1 MEKNQQG
8 NKISQPSSPNLK
20 KAALEVKKILEKY
33 DAAGLCIIYEPGF
46 SEYIVAISPSW
57 SVVGVNEKSQLTI
70 TPPIEDP
77 ANPKAAMA
85 KIADTV
91 NMLAN
96 VRVGCTRLMMILS
109 QAEQTVRQRFGIK
122 PPPPPIL
129 KPGQNG
135 NRFLP

>member
-8 NKISQPSSPNLK
+8 NKVPPPSSPNLK
-20 KAALEVKKILEKY
+20 KAAAEVKKILEKY
-33 DAAGLCIIYEPGF
+33 DVAGLCIMYEPGF

-57 SVVGVNEKSQLTI
+57 SVVGINEKNQLMI

-77 ANPKAAMA
+77 ANPKAGMA
-85 KIADTV
+85 KVADTV

-109 QAEQTVRQRFGIK
+109 QAEQSVRKHFGIK

-135 NRFLP
+135 SRFLP